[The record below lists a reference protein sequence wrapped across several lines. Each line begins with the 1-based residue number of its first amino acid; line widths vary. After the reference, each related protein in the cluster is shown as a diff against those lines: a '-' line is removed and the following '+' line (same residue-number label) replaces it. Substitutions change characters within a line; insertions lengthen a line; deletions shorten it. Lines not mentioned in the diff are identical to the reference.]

1 MPGLDGTGPMGNG
14 PMTGGRRGQCVSAGD
29 VAPAGRG
36 MGYGRG
42 MGHGRSG
49 RGGRGYRNQYYAT
62 GLTGWQRAKMDAAA
76 VPQTPPDD
84 RMTQLE
90 QRLDEALARLARVEG
105 TE

>member
-14 PMTGGRRGQCVSAGD
+14 PMTGRRREQCASAVD
-29 VAPAGRG
+29 VPPAGRG
-36 MGYGRG
+36 MGY
-42 MGHGRSG
+42 GRSG

-62 GLTGWQRAKMDAAA
+62 GLTGWQRAQMDAA

-90 QRLDEALARLARVEG
+90 QRLDEALARLARLEG
-105 TE
+105 AE